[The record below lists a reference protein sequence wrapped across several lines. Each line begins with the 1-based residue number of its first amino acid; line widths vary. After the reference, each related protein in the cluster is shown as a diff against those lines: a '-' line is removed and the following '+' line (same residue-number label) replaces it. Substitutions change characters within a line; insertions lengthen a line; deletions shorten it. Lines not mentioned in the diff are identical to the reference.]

1 MTDDRAARPTLM
13 TRAARPTL
21 TSAANPRL
29 RAAAALRDRRE
40 RVRTGRL
47 LVDGAREV
55 ARALDGGVTL
65 VEAFVA
71 AGPSPDPE
79 VAAVAARAASLGV
92 PLVPIAPEL
101 LARLAYGERA
111 SGIVAVATAPG
122 TSLAALSLPAIA
134 PLVGVLEDVE
144 KPGNLGAVCRSA
156 DGAGLDALI
165 AAGGSAASAD
175 PWNPNAVRAS
185 LGTVFTLPLAVAT
198 TADVLAWLRD
208 RGLRVVVARVDGS
221 EPYTDVDLTG
231 PVALVLGSEARGLT
245 AGWSGGDVTAV
256 RLPMRGRADSLNVAA
271 AAAVLFYEARRQR
284 DAVARLFRGSA
295 AGPP

>member
-1 MTDDRAARPTLM
+1 MTHDRA
-13 TRAARPTL
+13 TL

-29 RAAAALRDRRE
+29 RAAAALRDRRD

-55 ARALDGGVTL
+55 ARALDAGVKL

-71 AGPSPDPE
+71 AGPSGDPD
-79 VAAVAARAASLGV
+79 VAAVAARAAGLGV
-92 PLVPIAPEL
+92 PIVEVAPAL
-101 LARLAYGERA
+101 LARLSYGERA
-111 SGIVAVATAPG
+111 SGIVAVAAAPKSSLG
-122 TSLAALSLPAIA
+122 TLRIPAIA

-165 AAGGSAASAD
+165 AAGSSAASAD
-175 PWNPNAVRAS
+175 PWNPNAVRGS

-198 TADVLAWLRD
+198 TADVLAWLRG
-208 RGLRVVVARVDGS
+208 RGLRVVAARVDGS
-221 EPYTDVDLTG
+221 VPYTEADLTG

-245 AGWSGGDVTAV
+245 AAWSAADATAV

-271 AAAVLFYEARRQR
+271 AAAILFYEARRQR
-284 DAVARLFRGSA
+284 DAGA
-295 AGPP
+295 

>member
-1 MTDDRAARPTLM
+1 MTDDRPARPTL
-13 TRAARPTL
+13 TARAARPTL

-29 RAAAALRDRRE
+29 RAAAALRDRRD

-55 ARALDGGVTL
+55 ARALDAGVTL
-65 VEAFVA
+65 VEVFVA
-71 AGPSPDPE
+71 AFAAAGPPPDPE
-79 VAAVAARAASLGV
+79 VAAVAARAAGLGV
-92 PLVPIAPEL
+92 PLVPIAPDL

-111 SGIVAVATAPG
+111 SGIVAVATAPDS
-122 TSLAALSLPAIA
+122 SLAALGLASIA

-198 TADVLAWLRD
+198 TADVLAWLRA

-221 EPYTDVDLTG
+221 VPYTDADLTG
-231 PVALVLGSEARGLT
+231 PVALVLGSEAHGLT
-245 AGWSGGDVTAV
+245 AIWSGSDVTPV

-271 AAAVLFYEARRQR
+271 AAAILFYEARRQR
-284 DAVARLFRGSA
+284 DAHA
-295 AGPP
+295 